1 MKEGKK
7 RRIPKWLAWVG
18 GILAGSAVVMSA
30 LVAVASKST
39 PDYAARL
46 AALPAIEL
54 SRVGDGTWEGSAFLL
69 PVNVKAAVR
78 VSGGRIEGIE
88 LLRHFNG
95 QGKPAEAIVDAVIAA
110 QSVRVD
116 VVAGATHSSVAILEA
131 IADALSKGSAK

>member
-7 RRIPKWLAWVG
+7 RRIPKWLTWVG

-69 PVNVKAAVR
+69 PVSVKAAVR

-116 VVAGATHSSVAILEA
+116 AVAGATHSSVAILEA